1 MHLQDDEMEFTDE
14 LFQKVYFDVINQLNQ
29 EENINIDTFINHSN
43 TAISSMVTN
52 ILMDE
57 EKYTLSDWERRDIF
71 VKGRD
76 NDLPKLVI
84 DTVFNLR
91 RVLIDEKIASLVSD
105 ISEKENNDLLLEE
118 VVNYSDLKKRLF
130 KHLNRVV

>member
-1 MHLQDDEMEFTDE
+1 
-14 LFQKVYFDVINQLNQ
+14 
-29 EENINIDTFINHSN
+29 
-43 TAISSMVTN
+43 MVTN

-57 EKYTLSDWERRDIF
+57 EKYTLSDWERREIF

-76 NDLPKLVI
+76 SDLPKLVI

-91 RVLIDEKIASLVSD
+91 RVLIDEKIASLVLG

-118 VVNYSDLKKRLF
+118 VVNYSDLKNKLF

>member
-1 MHLQDDEMEFTDE
+1 
-14 LFQKVYFDVINQLNQ
+14 
-29 EENINIDTFINHSN
+29 
-43 TAISSMVTN
+43 MVTN

-57 EKYTLSDWERRDIF
+57 EKYTLSDWERREIF

-76 NDLPKLVI
+76 SDLPKLVI

-91 RVLIDEKIASLVSD
+91 RVLIDEKIASLVSG

-118 VVNYSDLKKRLF
+118 VVNYSDLKNKLF

>member
-1 MHLQDDEMEFTDE
+1 
-14 LFQKVYFDVINQLNQ
+14 
-29 EENINIDTFINHSN
+29 
-43 TAISSMVTN
+43 
-52 ILMDE
+52 MDE
-57 EKYTLSDWERRDIF
+57 EKYTLSDWERREIF

-76 NDLPKLVI
+76 SDLPKLVI

-91 RVLIDEKIASLVSD
+91 RVLIDEKIASLVLG

-118 VVNYSDLKKRLF
+118 VVNYSDLKNKLF